1 MNSGGNCAGFVVPT
15 LAFMIAGCND
25 HSLDGWNRFILVS
38 AAVISLGGESL
49 LLIKNLFLY
58 LAFIFLI
65 FGTADEQTW
74 KSNESSKGSAIN
86 DPLTRDI
93 KRLRRMTF

>member
-49 LLIKNLFLY
+49 IGIKKNLFLY
-58 LAFIFLI
+58 SAFIFLI

-74 KSNESSKGSAIN
+74 KSNESSKGSAII
-86 DPLTRDI
+86 DPPTQHI
-93 KRLRRMTF
+93 

>member
-49 LLIKNLFLY
+49 VEIKKTYF
-58 LAFIFLI
+58 FI
-65 FGTADEQTW
+65 
-74 KSNESSKGSAIN
+74 
-86 DPLTRDI
+86 
-93 KRLRRMTF
+93 

>member
-38 AAVISLGGESL
+38 AAVISLGGKSL
-49 LLIKNLFLY
+49 IRIKKLI
-58 LAFIFLI
+58 FIFSIYI
-65 FGTADEQTW
+65 FNIWNG
-74 KSNESSKGSAIN
+74 
-86 DPLTRDI
+86 
-93 KRLRRMTF
+93 RRANMEIE

>member
-49 LLIKNLFLY
+49 IGIQKKLI
-58 LAFIFLI
+58 FIFSIYI
-65 FGTADEQTW
+65 FNIWNG
-74 KSNESSKGSAIN
+74 
-86 DPLTRDI
+86 
-93 KRLRRMTF
+93 RRANMEIE

>member
-49 LLIKNLFLY
+49 IEIKKLS
-58 LAFIFLI
+58 FIFSIYI
-65 FGTADEQTW
+65 FNIWNG
-74 KSNESSKGSAIN
+74 
-86 DPLTRDI
+86 
-93 KRLRRMTF
+93 RRANMEIE

>member
-38 AAVISLGGESL
+38 AAVISLGGE
-49 LLIKNLFLY
+49 LLIEIEKKP
-58 LAFIFLI
+58 IFLFSIYI
-65 FGTADEQTW
+65 FNIWNG
-74 KSNESSKGSAIN
+74 
-86 DPLTRDI
+86 
-93 KRLRRMTF
+93 RRANMEIE

>member
-38 AAVISLGGESL
+38 AAVISLGGKSF
-49 LLIKNLFLY
+49 LLIKNLFSY

-65 FGTADEQTW
+65 FGTADEQIW
-74 KSNESSKGSAIN
+74 KSNESSKGSAID
-86 DPLTRDI
+86 DPPTRDI
-93 KRLRRMTF
+93 RRPRWMTV

>member
-38 AAVISLGGESL
+38 AAVISLGGE
-49 LLIKNLFLY
+49 LLIEIEKKTYFS
-58 LAFIFLI
+58 I
-65 FGTADEQTW
+65 
-74 KSNESSKGSAIN
+74 
-86 DPLTRDI
+86 
-93 KRLRRMTF
+93 

>member
-49 LLIKNLFLY
+49 VEIKKKPF
-58 LAFIFLI
+58 FIFSICI
-65 FGTADEQTW
+65 FNIWNG
-74 KSNESSKGSAIN
+74 
-86 DPLTRDI
+86 
-93 KRLRRMTF
+93 RRANMEIE

>member
-38 AAVISLGGESL
+38 AAVITLGGESL
-49 LLIKNLFLY
+49 IGIQTKKLI
-58 LAFIFLI
+58 FIFSIYI
-65 FGTADEQTW
+65 FNIWNG
-74 KSNESSKGSAIN
+74 
-86 DPLTRDI
+86 
-93 KRLRRMTF
+93 RRANLEID

>member
-49 LLIKNLFLY
+49 IGIKKKLI
-58 LAFIFLI
+58 FIFSIYI
-65 FGTADEQTW
+65 FNIWNG
-74 KSNESSKGSAIN
+74 
-86 DPLTRDI
+86 
-93 KRLRRMTF
+93 RRANMEIE

>member
-65 FGTADEQTW
+65 FGTADEQIW
-74 KSNESSKGSAIN
+74 KSNESSKGSAI
-86 DPLTRDI
+86 DDLPTRGI
-93 KRLRRMTF
+93 RRPRRMTV

>member
-49 LLIKNLFLY
+49 IGIKKLI
-58 LAFIFLI
+58 FIFSIYI
-65 FGTADEQTW
+65 FNIWNG
-74 KSNESSKGSAIN
+74 
-86 DPLTRDI
+86 
-93 KRLRRMTF
+93 RRANMEIE

>member
-38 AAVISLGGESL
+38 AAVISLGGKSL
-49 LLIKNLFLY
+49 IRIKK
-58 LAFIFLI
+58 LI
-65 FGTADEQTW
+65 FILSIYIFNIWNG
-74 KSNESSKGSAIN
+74 
-86 DPLTRDI
+86 
-93 KRLRRMTF
+93 RRANMEIE

>member
-38 AAVISLGGESL
+38 AAVISLGGE
-49 LLIKNLFLY
+49 LLIGIKKKHI
-58 LAFIFLI
+58 FIFSIYI
-65 FGTADEQTW
+65 FNIWNG
-74 KSNESSKGSAIN
+74 
-86 DPLTRDI
+86 
-93 KRLRRMTF
+93 RRANMEIE

>member
-38 AAVISLGGESL
+38 AAVISLGGESFVG
-49 LLIKNLFLY
+49 IEKNLFLF

-74 KSNESSKGSAIN
+74 KSNESSKGSAII
-86 DPLTRDI
+86 DPPTQNI
-93 KRLRRMTF
+93 